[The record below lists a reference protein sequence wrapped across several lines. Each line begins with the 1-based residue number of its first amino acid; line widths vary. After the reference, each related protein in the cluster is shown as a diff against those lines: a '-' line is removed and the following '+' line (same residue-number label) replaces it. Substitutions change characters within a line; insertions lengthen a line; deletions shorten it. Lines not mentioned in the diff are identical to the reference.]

1 MTNPGR
7 TQIAMQALD
16 FATVFNVL
24 IGKERLGGSP
34 NYRVEMSAPD
44 GPSTAGG
51 KQALQHI
58 KLVPD
63 GGGAV
68 TVAGSANT
76 VEKTAELRSYEH
88 LAQLHAAR
96 FKGAQLPLDR
106 VRYAALVK
114 KMQAFFGEQ
123 GMQVTLVDAPRGA
136 QPSASAPASSSAT
149 LWIAVVIML
158 AGAGALLYFLLR
170 KA

>member
-1 MTNPGR
+1 MARGDR

-16 FATVFNVL
+16 FATVFNVML
-24 IGKERLGGSP
+24 GKERIGGTP
-34 NYRVEMSAPD
+34 GWRVEMSAPD

-58 KLVPD
+58 RLVPD
-63 GGGAV
+63 GGGAA
-68 TVAGSANT
+68 TVVGSAHT
-76 VEKTAELRSYEH
+76 VDKMAELRTWEH

-96 FKGAQLPLDR
+96 FKGAELPLDR

-114 KMQAFFGEQ
+114 KMQAFFAQ
-123 GMQVTLVDAPRGA
+123 HSMHVTLVDAAGGPTRSTPLPA
-136 QPSASAPASSSAT
+136 SASASVW
-149 LWIAVVIML
+149 LAVLIML

>member
-1 MTNPGR
+1 VR

-24 IGKERLGGSP
+24 IGKERLGTTPSW
-34 NYRVEMSAPD
+34 RVEMSAPD

-51 KQALQHI
+51 KQALQHV

-76 VEKTAELRSYEH
+76 VDKTAELRTWEH

-96 FKGAQLPLDR
+96 YKGAELPLDR

-114 KMQAFFGEQ
+114 KMQAFFAEQ
-123 GMQVTLVDAPRGA
+123 GMQVTLVDAPR
-136 QPSASAPASSSAT
+136 APTAAAAPMSASSSAT
-149 LWIAVVIML
+149 LWIAVAIML